1 MVTVYD
7 EFIERSARSCQCCPD
22 CSQQIPCDGVMAG
35 GMCDELCYCD
45 ELREA
50 EELYSREIAGMS
62 DEDFL

>member
-1 MVTVYD
+1 
-7 EFIERSARSCQCCPD
+7 
-22 CSQQIPCDGVMAG
+22 MAG